1 MDNLSPIYTEKR
13 ECQDCYKCVRHCPV
27 KAIKV
32 EAGCAS
38 VIPNLCIY
46 CGECVAV
53 CPSGAK
59 RVRDDLPAVRQLLAT
74 RERVL
79 VSLAPSFV
87 SEFPELRPGQLIRGL
102 RELGFHGV
110 SETALGA
117 QQVSA
122 QAAALLEANPNR
134 VLFSSACPTVV
145 CHLQKHR
152 PEMLG
157 HLTGLLSPLLT
168 HGKMLRSLFGEDI
181 GIVFIGPCI
190 AKKIEAAQ
198 HPELI
203 NIALTFADLRRWFK
217 QAKLIPEQALE
228 TPEDCFIPEASAEGA
243 WYPIDGGMIA
253 GMKSACA
260 VNENSYMAF
269 SGIPA
274 MTKAMDGLEEFKPDH
289 GLFLELLACEGG
301 CVNGPQTG
309 RRTGTAAKR
318 YRILQY
324 ARPPGLSLPRTPSL
338 AIPETFR
345 SASPAPPLYTDAHL
359 REALRLVGKNSADDE
374 MNCGG
379 CGYDSCRAFAIALI
393 TQKAERSMCVTYM
406 RKLALKKA
414 HALIQKMPSA
424 VVVVNEGLRILE
436 HNAAFTALFVRDMPS
451 GGAAP
456 PGIEGGMLS
465 EWMPFAQLFHS
476 VLKTGE
482 DILDR
487 TLRFQETILSAS
499 IFTIERHCVVAGI
512 LEDVTKP
519 AVRKEQVIRKAR
531 GIIQKNL
538 ETVQKIACL
547 LGENAAESEIALNSI
562 IESFSPRKPE
572 EPEPSHDWRKLYRR

>member
-1 MDNLSPIYTEKR
+1 
-13 ECQDCYKCVRHCPV
+13 
-27 KAIKV
+27 
-32 EAGCAS
+32 
-38 VIPNLCIY
+38 
-46 CGECVAV
+46 
-53 CPSGAK
+53 
-59 RVRDDLPAVRQLLAT
+59 VRDDLPAVQRLLAT
-74 RERVL
+74 QERVL

-87 SEFPELRPGQLIRGL
+87 SEFPGLRPGQLIHCL
-102 RELGFHGV
+102 RELGFLGV

-122 QAAALLEANPNR
+122 QAAALLKSSPGR

-152 PEMLG
+152 PDALR

-168 HGKMLRSLFGEDI
+168 HGKMLRHRFGADLA
-181 GIVFIGPCI
+181 IVFIGPCI
-190 AKKIEAAQ
+190 AKKVEVAQ

-203 NIALTFADLRRWFK
+203 NAGLTFTDLRRWFK
-217 QAKLIPEQALE
+217 QAKIVPEQAVE
-228 TPEDCFIPEASAEGA
+228 TPEDRFVPEASAEGA

-253 GMKSACA
+253 GMKSACT
-260 VNENSYMAF
+260 VNEDAFMAF
-269 SGIPA
+269 SGVAAI
-274 MTKAMDGLEEFKPDH
+274 TKAIDGLEELRPEG

-301 CVNGPQTG
+301 CVNGPQTC
-309 RRTGTAAKR
+309 RRMGTAAKR
-318 YRILQY
+318 YRILKY
-324 ARPPGLSLPRTPSL
+324 ARPPEVSLPRSPGFS
-338 AIPETFR
+338 IPETF
-345 SASPAPPLYTDAHL
+345 AAAAMTSPVFTDSHI
-359 REALRLVGKNSADDE
+359 REALRLVGKDSSDDE

-393 TQKAERSMCVTYM
+393 TQKAERSMCVTHM

-424 VVVVNEGLRILE
+424 VVVVNEALRILE
-436 HNAAFTALFVRDMPS
+436 YNTAFTALFARGISADATLPAV
-451 GGAAP
+451 
-456 PGIEGGMLS
+456 IEGGMLS

-487 TLRFQETILSAS
+487 SLRFQDTILSAS

-519 AVRKEQVIRKAR
+519 SVRKEQVIRKAR

-572 EPEPSHDWRKLYRR
+572 EPESIHDWRKLYRR